1 MSAFYGSDFFGELY
15 AVFFNANDPWFS
27 FINGRLRLLTIPLM
41 STAMNRGSN
50 SMTNPEMIT
59 YIDYSTTKSQ

>member
-1 MSAFYGSDFFGELY
+1 MLFFY
-15 AVFFNANDPWFS
+15 ANDPWFS
-27 FINGRLRLLTIPLM
+27 CINGRLRLLTIPLM

-59 YIDYSTTKSQ
+59 HIDYSTTKSR